1 MIESEAA
8 ADPDTIYKMELENEC
23 YPLTEELLAND
34 ALIFDHEQFDEVWV
48 CHKDGSPYVGMK
60 YQGIPSI
67 GIWSMPN
74 APFVCLEPWM
84 GRCDNVGFNK
94 DISEKPFINHVDA
107 GETFVNGYELIVA
120 VNHKG

>member
-1 MIESEAA
+1 M
-8 ADPDTIYKMELENEC
+8 
-23 YPLTEELLAND
+23 TEELLAND

-48 CHKDGSPYVGMK
+48 CHKDGSPLCGNEISGHPEYGNR
-60 YQGIPSI
+60 
-67 GIWSMPN
+67 SMPN

-107 GETFVNGYELIVA
+107 GRDFVNGYGA
-120 VNHKG
+120 DRSSKS

>member
-1 MIESEAA
+1 MLSV
-8 ADPDTIYKMELENEC
+8 D
-23 YPLTEELLAND
+23 EELLAND

-60 YQGIPSI
+60 YQGIPSM

-84 GRCDNVGFNK
+84 GRCDNTGYDKELSQKPNINVLEPEGIFDK
-94 DISEKPFINHVDA
+94 SYVISVR
-107 GETFVNGYELIVA
+107 
-120 VNHKG
+120 

>member
-1 MIESEAA
+1 
-8 ADPDTIYKMELENEC
+8 
-23 YPLTEELLAND
+23 
-34 ALIFDHEQFDEVWV
+34 
-48 CHKDGSPYVGMK
+48 
-60 YQGIPSI
+60 
-67 GIWSMPN
+67 MPG
-74 APFVCLEPWM
+74 AMV